1 MTDLPPAFRELE
13 ETEARHR
20 SLVGAVVVF
29 GCAAVLA
36 LALVGLPDEHAPLPA
51 IARYALEISLPLWHL
66 TEPVNVVV
74 YGTRGFDTF
83 GETFLLLAAVVGVTL
98 LARTK
103 EHRRGFLGEELAAR
117 AEQEQY
123 DPHAYTD
130 DRERAARLA
139 EDAERGGGR
148 LPATPDAF
156 ELGTPAPEHAQGMSV
171 VVRTGIRVVAPVLT
185 VAGLYLV
192 SWGFSPGGGFPG
204 GAVLLGVV
212 LLVYAAFGYRR
223 VRGFVRP
230 GLIEPIEL
238 AFALAICALG
248 LVGLAV
254 EGSFW
259 ANWIPLAPV
268 ETIRSG
274 GIVQAF
280 SVAELAEVALA
291 LSLAVFSLLGM
302 RHDWAPDATRA
313 GQGRIQDRDRSERRG
328 QGGEHGGRR

>member
-1 MTDLPPAFRELE
+1 VTDLPPALREYE

-20 SLVGAVVVF
+20 PLVGAVVAL
-29 GCAAVLA
+29 GCATVLVLA
-36 LALVGLPDEHAPLPA
+36 LLGLPDEHAPLPA
-51 IARYALEISLPLWHL
+51 IARYALEISLPVWHL

-83 GETFLLLAAVVGVTL
+83 GETFLLLAAVVAVVVLT
-98 LARTK
+98 RTK
-103 EHRRGFLGEELAAR
+103 ERRRGFLGEEVAAR

-123 DPHAYTD
+123 DARQVTGD
-130 DRERAARLA
+130 DERAARLA

-148 LPATPDAF
+148 LPATPDSF
-156 ELGTPAPEHAQGMSV
+156 ELGTPAPERAQGMSV
-171 VVRTGIRVVAPVLT
+171 VVRTGIRVVAPILT
-185 VAGLYLV
+185 VGGLYLV

-259 ANWIPLAPV
+259 ANWIPLAPA

-274 GIVQAF
+274 GIAQAF
-280 SVAELAEVALA
+280 SVAELAEVALG

-302 RHDWAPDATRA
+302 RHDWAPDTSRSRA
-313 GQGRIQDRDRSERRG
+313 RGARPKEEPGKGER
-328 QGGEHGGRR
+328 E